1 MKHLNLLIA
10 ILSYAT
16 ACVLFLLKQYYSLKS
31 QTDYIWMYY
40 VVILL
45 IILGIFFSSNGFIQ
59 FLKKRKLIHSKKIN
73 II

>member
-10 ILSYAT
+10 ILSYDT

-45 IILGIFFSSNGFIQ
+45 IILGIFF
-59 FLKKRKLIHSKKIN
+59 FLKWLYSIFKKEKIN
-73 II
+73 T